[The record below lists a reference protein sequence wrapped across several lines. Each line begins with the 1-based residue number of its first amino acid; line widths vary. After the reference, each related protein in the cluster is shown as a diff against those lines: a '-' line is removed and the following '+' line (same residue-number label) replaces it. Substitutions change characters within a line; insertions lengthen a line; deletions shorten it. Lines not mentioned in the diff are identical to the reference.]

1 VATLT
6 ASDVEKVY
14 ETAERTVRAVEGVS
28 FEVDHR
34 EFLAVVGPSGCG
46 KTTLLRLFA
55 GLEDP
60 TAGSVLVDGEPI
72 GAPGPERA
80 MVFQSFNLFEW
91 RTVRENVAFGLE
103 MRGVPEDERRDT
115 AAEWIDTVGLEGFA
129 GAYPAELSGG
139 MRQRVGLARALAVD
153 PAVLLMDEPFGAL
166 DAQTRAL
173 LQRELL
179 AIWERQRQ
187 TVLFVTH
194 DIEEALLLADRV
206 VAMGT
211 APNDVATVVDVP
223 FERPRHERDLEATER
238 FADLEREV
246 WDVLR
251 EEQ

>member
-1 VATLT
+1 MTTLT
-6 ASDVEKVY
+6 ARGVEKVY
-14 ETAERTVRAVEGVS
+14 ETAERTVRAVEDVS
-28 FEVDHR
+28 FAVDDR

-55 GLEDP
+55 GLEVP
-60 TAGSVLVDGEPI
+60 TAGSVLVDGDPVGE
-72 GAPGPERA
+72 PGPERA

-103 MRGVPEDERRDT
+103 MRGVPGEERRGT
-115 AAEWIDTVGLEGFA
+115 AEEWIRTVGLEGFA
-129 GAYPAELSGG
+129 GAHPGELSGG

-153 PAVLLMDEPFGAL
+153 PVVLLMDEPFGAL

-179 AIWERQRQ
+179 EIWERQRQ

-194 DIEEALLLADRV
+194 DIGEALLLADRV
-206 VAMGT
+206 VVMGT

-238 FADLEREV
+238 FAALEREV

>member
-1 VATLT
+1 VTVLA
-6 ASDVEKVY
+6 ARDVEKVY
-14 ETAERTVRAVEGVS
+14 ETAERTVRAVDGVS
-28 FEVDHR
+28 FEVADR

-55 GLEDP
+55 GLEAP
-60 TAGSVLVDGEPI
+60 TAGSVLVDGDPVA
-72 GAPGPERA
+72 APGPERA

-103 MRGVPEDERRDT
+103 MQGVPADERREI
-115 AAEWIDTVGLEGFA
+115 AAEWIETVGLSDFA
-129 GAYPAELSGG
+129 GAYPGELSGG

-166 DAQTRAL
+166 DAQTRTV

-179 AIWERQRQ
+179 EIWERQRQ

-206 VAMGT
+206 AVMGT
-211 APNDVATVVDVP
+211 DPNDLATVVDVP
-223 FERPRHERDLEATER
+223 FERPRHERDLEATES

-251 EEQ
+251 AQR